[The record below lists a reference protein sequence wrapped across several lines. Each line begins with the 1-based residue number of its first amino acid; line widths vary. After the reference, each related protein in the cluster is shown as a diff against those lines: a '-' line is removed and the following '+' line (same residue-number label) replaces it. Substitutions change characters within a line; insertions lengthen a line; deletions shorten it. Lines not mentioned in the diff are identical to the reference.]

1 MKNFVRKLKLA
12 SIRRKRRKRDI
23 RLGLC
28 KKRIR
33 ISWETFGLKLLD
45 VFILKKFLGTYLF
58 ATMLILAVVAMFD
71 ITEKLDAFLNAPLKA
86 TLFDYFASFLPYFA
100 NQLAPLFTF
109 IAVIFF
115 TTKLA
120 GNSEIIAI
128 LSSGVSFNRLMR
140 P

>member
-23 RLGLC
+23 RLGLR

-58 ATMLILAVVAMFD
+58 ATMLILACH
-71 ITEKLDAFLNAPLKA
+71 I
-86 TLFDYFASFLPYFA
+86 SR
-100 NQLAPLFTF
+100 
-109 IAVIFF
+109 I
-115 TTKLA
+115 
-120 GNSEIIAI
+120 
-128 LSSGVSFNRLMR
+128 SSLLCLLL
-140 P
+140 